1 MKVMSESVFNSIVDF
16 IDEYYFTN
24 NTVPTMQEIADAIK
38 LNKSNVCRNLQVMKE
53 RGLIEI
59 TGGWRGIRTKKMMKV
74 LADTVRVPI
83 VGSIACGTPM
93 LAEEN
98 IESYIPISSSILGAG
113 KFFAL
118 HACGE
123 SMINANINDGD
134 FVIVRQQ
141 NTAEEGQIIVA
152 LIEDEATLK
161 RFYKDKNRHKIRL
174 HPENDKMSDMYFDR
188 VDIQGVVVKVI
199 KDVV

>member
-1 MKVMSESVFNSIVDF
+1 MKVMSESVFNSIIEF
-16 IDEYYFTN
+16 IDEYFFTN

-38 LNKSNVCRNLQVMKE
+38 LNKSNVSRNLQVMKE
-53 RGLIEI
+53 RGLIEV
-59 TGGWRGIRTKKMMKV
+59 TGGWRGIRTKKMAKV

-98 IESYIPISSSILGAG
+98 IESYIPISSSILGTG
-113 KFFAL
+113 NFFAL
-118 HACGE
+118 HARGN
-123 SMINANINDGD
+123 SMVNANIEDGD

-152 LIEDEATLK
+152 LIDDEATLK
-161 RFYKDKNRHKIRL
+161 RFYTDRRRRKVRL
-174 HPENDKMSDMYFDR
+174 HPENDEMEDMYFDSI
-188 VDIQGVVVKVI
+188 DIQGIVVKVI

>member
-1 MKVMSESVFNSIVDF
+1 MKVMSESVFNSIIEF
-16 IDEYYFTN
+16 IDEYFFTN

-38 LNKSNVCRNLQVMKE
+38 LNKSNVSRNLQVMKE
-53 RGLIEI
+53 RGLIKA
-59 TGGWRGIRTKKMMKV
+59 TGGWRGIRTKKMAKV

-98 IESYIPISSSILGAG
+98 IESYIPISSSILGTG
-113 KFFAL
+113 NFFAL
-118 HACGE
+118 HARGN
-123 SMINANINDGD
+123 SMVNANIEDGD

-152 LIEDEATLK
+152 LIDDEATLK
-161 RFYKDKNRHKIRL
+161 RFYTDRRRRKVRL
-174 HPENDKMSDMYFDR
+174 HPENDEMEDMYFDSI
-188 VDIQGVVVKVI
+188 DIQGIVVKVI

>member
-1 MKVMSESVFNSIVDF
+1 MAKI
-16 IDEYYFTN
+16 
-24 NTVPTMQEIADAIK
+24 
-38 LNKSNVCRNLQVMKE
+38 
-53 RGLIEI
+53 
-59 TGGWRGIRTKKMMKV
+59 

-98 IESYIPISSSILGAG
+98 IESYIPISSSILGTG
-113 KFFAL
+113 NFFAL
-118 HACGE
+118 HARGN
-123 SMINANINDGD
+123 SMVNANIEDGD

-152 LIEDEATLK
+152 LIDDEATLK
-161 RFYKDKNRHKIRL
+161 RFYTDRRRRKVRL
-174 HPENDKMSDMYFDR
+174 HPENDEMEDMYFDSI
-188 VDIQGVVVKVI
+188 DIQGIVVKVI

>member
-1 MKVMSESVFNSIVDF
+1 MKVMSESVFNSIIEF
-16 IDEYYFTN
+16 IDEYFFTN
-24 NTVPTMQEIADAIK
+24 NTVPTMKEIADAVK
-38 LNKSNVCRNLQVMKE
+38 LNKSNVSRNLQVMKE
-53 RGLIEI
+53 RGLIEA
-59 TGGWRGIRTKKMMKV
+59 TGGWRGIRTKKMAKV

-98 IESYIPISSSILGAG
+98 IESYIPISSSILGTG
-113 KFFAL
+113 NFFAL
-118 HACGE
+118 HARGN
-123 SMINANINDGD
+123 SMVNANIEDGD

-152 LIEDEATLK
+152 LIDDEATLK
-161 RFYKDKNRHKIRL
+161 RFYTDRRRRKVRL
-174 HPENDKMSDMYFDR
+174 HPENDEMEDMYFDSI
-188 VDIQGVVVKVI
+188 DIQGIVVKVI